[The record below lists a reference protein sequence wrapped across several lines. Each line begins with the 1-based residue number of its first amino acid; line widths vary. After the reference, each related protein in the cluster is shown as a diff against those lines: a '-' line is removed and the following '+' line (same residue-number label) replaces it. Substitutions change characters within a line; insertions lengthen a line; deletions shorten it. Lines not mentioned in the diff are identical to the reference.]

1 MDMKLSMVS
10 PLIQSN
16 LIEVLL
22 EHNQTGF
29 FSLSINFNC
38 SYLDRL
44 CVLSHYLLI
53 LIQFWVFIYSTHI
66 KNKQILFKNASNKKK
81 IRKKRTSNSI
91 TEYQKKIYLKKY
103 ENVIIKNKK

>member
-1 MDMKLSMVS
+1 MHMKLSMVS

-53 LIQFWVFIYSTHI
+53 LIQF
-66 KNKQILFKNASNKKK
+66 
-81 IRKKRTSNSI
+81 
-91 TEYQKKIYLKKY
+91 
-103 ENVIIKNKK
+103 